1 MLDTPFKYPSD
12 ANVLVR
18 HLTNSTLENVPFL
31 WLGVEIP
38 CCVPHHL
45 SEQSMVIKRN
55 VYQQAMK
62 RQRIRVA
69 GHEIEMKNAAD
80 YNTNEHEGQML
91 FHMSHITILSHCHM

>member
-1 MLDTPFKYPSD
+1 
-12 ANVLVR
+12 
-18 HLTNSTLENVPFL
+18 
-31 WLGVEIP
+31 
-38 CCVPHHL
+38 
-45 SEQSMVIKRN
+45 MVIKRN

-69 GHEIEMKNAAD
+69 GHEIEMKNTAD